1 MFGVIR
7 QGSVTRRGLW
17 WSRWWRTR
25 IQDSF
30 MRSRKGF
37 QKVKPLFILNK
48 ENLGLPQGRKMSLQ
62 EGSVSSKVTTYL
74 NHT

>member
-1 MFGVIR
+1 ME
-7 QGSVTRRGLW
+7 
-17 WSRWWRTR
+17 
-25 IQDSF
+25 
-30 MRSRKGF
+30 SRKGF